1 MAIKEGVSPLSK
13 LSTKL
18 SKKSTLGKATKP
30 VKSAEKK
37 KPAKVAA
44 QPVLPAVLPA
54 VLPEVTDLYERA
66 AWKKEKK
73 EYWMNQFRKI
83 LAAAPPVKTKTQK

>member
-44 QPVLPAVLPA
+44 QPVLPAVLP
-54 VLPEVTDLYERA
+54 EVTDLYERA